1 MHLEVVALA
10 HEILHALNC
19 GPWSVLWNHMPAEY
33 DFIVRQTS
41 LLMTRTRG
49 ADSIDKEA
57 IRSNWGLETLRS
69 TPSHV
74 LNRNPGTLGDVIEV
88 SKTMNDDSPAALLN
102 DTRQDTQRRR
112 ARVLAQ
118 EYIVRRTLLPGN
130 VRCVNSR
137 LYIRPIKVEGVSLL
151 IEERAGEAEDIPEDG
166 VYIED
171 AVHVKGGIDD

>member
-1 MHLEVVALA
+1 
-10 HEILHALNC
+10 
-19 GPWSVLWNHMPAEY
+19 MPAEY

-69 TPSHV
+69 TPSHAV
-74 LNRNPGTLGDVIEV
+74 QTLSSQVRNCTVKSQTLNRNPGTLGDVIEV

-151 IEERAGEAEDIPEDG
+151 IEERAA
-166 VYIED
+166 VYQVIRR
-171 AVHVKGGIDD
+171 AKPMKGMGTYGKPRTSQRMGYWVEC